1 MEIDICMKQI
11 FHANRNRKKSG
22 VAILI
27 SNNVNFKAM
36 AITKYKEE
44 HDIMI
49 NGSMQ
54 EEDTTSMN
62 TYAPNIGTGKYIKY

>member
-1 MEIDICMKQI
+1 
-11 FHANRNRKKSG
+11 
-22 VAILI
+22 
-27 SNNVNFKAM
+27 M

-44 HDIMI
+44 HDITI

-62 TYAPNIGTGKYIKY
+62 TYAPNIGTCKYIKYQQM